1 MHRFSTVL
9 WLKLL
14 QASDSMQRLLQSVT
28 LLTCGTLNPSWYAGR
43 PRKFTRGP
51 LNRWEKH
58 STTCSVAVVVGVLVF
73 VVVSVDV
80 AVVVGVLL
88 PVDVPVDVGEDVAVD
103 VPDVVPED
111 VAVVVAV
118 VDTLV
123 VGVVT

>member
-1 MHRFSTVL
+1 M
-9 WLKLL
+9 
-14 QASDSMQRLLQSVT
+14 
-28 LLTCGTLNPSWYAGR
+28 
-43 PRKFTRGP
+43 
-51 LNRWEKH
+51 NRWEKH

-111 VAVVVAV
+111 VAVVVESGLLESELRLLCVRTIGSGYARV
-118 VDTLV
+118 QLR
-123 VGVVT
+123 